1 VLKEYK
7 TLLPYLKKYRWAY
20 VFGVISLVVTS
31 GGQLFIPQFLGRAV
45 DIIVE
50 GSFERSE
57 IAGLMG
63 TMIAVSL
70 AIALGRL
77 GWRYF
82 IHGSSRRIEMH
93 LRDKLFSHLLRLSST
108 FYSRSKTGDL
118 MARATNDMNAIR
130 MAVGMALV
138 AFIDGVFM
146 TLAILIILFSQ
157 NARLAALIIIPLPL
171 ITVAM
176 VLVGSYIGKLFKRVQ
191 EGFSDLSDQAQEV
204 LSGIRVVKAFVKE
217 AYFLNRF
224 QDANDTYKRRNLRLV
239 RIWGLFFPVVSFL
252 SGLTM
257 LLLLLFGG
265 QEVIL
270 GELSHGDFVATLSYL
285 EMLIWPML
293 GAGFVVN
300 MLQRGGASLSR
311 INAILQEEPDI
322 VSPEQPIRRVPQGAI
337 EVKGLS
343 YTYPDAQ
350 QPSLEGVSFTL
361 DRGETLG
368 ILGKTGSG
376 KSTLLNLLPR
386 LIDPPEG
393 TIEIDGHDV
402 REYDLD
408 TLRSAFGVV
417 PQSTFLFSATISENI
432 SFALSDHDERV
443 INEVGD
449 ISMIARDVQEFPAG
463 WETTVGERGLTL
475 SGGQKQRVAIAR
487 ALAKEPEILIFD
499 DALSAVDTETE
510 EKILSKLLEFRQ
522 GRTNIIVSH
531 RVSTLQHASRIL
543 VLDDGRAV
551 QLGNHEELLEEDGL
565 YRDIYHLQQL
575 EHEKEHR

>member
-1 VLKEYK
+1 MLKEYR
-7 TLLPYLKKYRWAY
+7 TLLPYLKKYRWSY
-20 VFGVISLVVTS
+20 LFGVLSLVVTS
-31 GGQLFIPQFLGRAV
+31 GGQLFIPRFLGSAV
-45 DIIVE
+45 DIIVQ
-50 GSFERSE
+50 GSFETSA
-57 IAGLMG
+57 IASLMG
-63 TMIAVSL
+63 TMLAVSVV
-70 AIALGRL
+70 IALGRL
-77 GWRYF
+77 GWRFF
-82 IHGSSRRIEMH
+82 IHGASRRIEMH
-93 LRDKLFSHLLRLSST
+93 LRDRLFSHLLKLSRT
-108 FYSRSKTGDL
+108 FYDRSKTGDL

-130 MAVGMALV
+130 TAVGMALV

-176 VLVGSYIGKLFKRVQ
+176 ILVGSYIGRLFKRVQ

-252 SGLTM
+252 SGLTI
-257 LLLLLFGG
+257 LLLILFGG

-270 GELSHGDFVATLSYL
+270 GQLSHGDFVATLSYL

-311 INAILQEEPDI
+311 INAILDEEPDI
-322 VSPEQPIRRVPQGAI
+322 VSPPNPVQRVP
-337 EVKGLS
+337 KGSIKVEELS
-343 YTYPDAQ
+343 YTYPDAEV
-350 QPSLEGVSFTL
+350 PALEHVSFQL
-361 DRGETLG
+361 DQGETLG
-368 ILGKTGSG
+368 ILGRTGSG

-386 LIDPPEG
+386 LIDPPRG
-393 TIEIDGHDV
+393 AIEIDGHDV
-402 REYDLD
+402 HEYDLD
-408 TLRSAFGVV
+408 ALRGAFGVV

-443 INEVGD
+443 IDEVGD
-449 ISMIARDVQEFPAG
+449 ISMIARDVSEFPGG
-463 WETTVGERGLTL
+463 WQTTVGERGLTL

-487 ALAKEPEILIFD
+487 ALAKDPEILIFD

-510 EKILSKLLEFRQ
+510 EKILSKLLEFRL
-522 GRTNIIVSH
+522 GRTNLIVSH
-531 RVSTLQHASRIL
+531 RVSTLQHADRIL
-543 VLDDGRAV
+543 VLDGGKAV
-551 QLGNHEELLEEDGL
+551 QLGTHEELLEEKGL

>member
-1 VLKEYK
+1 MLKEYR
-7 TLLPYLKKYRWAY
+7 TLLPYLKKYRWSY
-20 VFGVISLVVTS
+20 LFGVLSLVVTS
-31 GGQLFIPQFLGRAV
+31 GGQLFIPRFLGSAV
-45 DIIVE
+45 DIIVQ
-50 GSFERSE
+50 GSFETSA
-57 IAGLMG
+57 IASLMG
-63 TMIAVSL
+63 TMLAVSVV
-70 AIALGRL
+70 IALGRL
-77 GWRYF
+77 GWRFF
-82 IHGSSRRIEMH
+82 IHGASRRIEMH
-93 LRDKLFSHLLRLSST
+93 LRDRLFSHLLKLSRT
-108 FYSRSKTGDL
+108 FYDRSKTGDL

-130 MAVGMALV
+130 TAVGMALV

-176 VLVGSYIGKLFKRVQ
+176 ILVGSYIGRLFKRVQ

-252 SGLTM
+252 SGLTI
-257 LLLLLFGG
+257 LLLILFGG

-270 GELSHGDFVATLSYL
+270 GQLSHGDFVATLSYL

-311 INAILQEEPDI
+311 INAILDEEPDI
-322 VSPEQPIRRVPQGAI
+322 VSPPNPVQRVP
-337 EVKGLS
+337 KGSIKVEELS
-343 YTYPDAQ
+343 YTYPDAEV
-350 QPSLEGVSFTL
+350 PALEHVSFQL
-361 DRGETLG
+361 DQGETLG
-368 ILGKTGSG
+368 ILGRTGSG

-386 LIDPPEG
+386 LIDPPRG
-393 TIEIDGHDV
+393 AIEIEGHDV
-402 REYDLD
+402 HEYDLD
-408 TLRSAFGVV
+408 ALRGAFGVV

-443 INEVGD
+443 IDEVGD
-449 ISMIARDVQEFPAG
+449 ISMIARDVSEFPGG
-463 WETTVGERGLTL
+463 WQTTVGERGLTL

-487 ALAKEPEILIFD
+487 ALAKDPEILIFD

-510 EKILSKLLEFRQ
+510 EKILSKLLEFRL
-522 GRTNIIVSH
+522 GRTNLIVSH
-531 RVSTLQHASRIL
+531 RVSTLQHADRIL
-543 VLDDGRAV
+543 VLDGGKAV
-551 QLGNHEELLEEDGL
+551 QLGTHEELLEEKGL

>member
-1 VLKEYK
+1 MLREYR
-7 TLLPYLKKYRWAY
+7 TLLPYLKKYRWSY
-20 VFGVISLVVTS
+20 LFGVLSLVVTS
-31 GGQLFIPQFLGRAV
+31 GGQLFIPKFLGSAV

-50 GSFERSE
+50 GSFETGA
-57 IAGLMG
+57 IASLMG
-63 TMIAVSL
+63 TMLAVSVV
-70 AIALGRL
+70 IAAGRL
-77 GWRYF
+77 GWRFF
-82 IHGSSRRIEMH
+82 IHGASRRIEMH
-93 LRDKLFSHLLRLSST
+93 LRDRLFSHLLTLSRT
-108 FYSRSKTGDL
+108 FYDRSKTGDL

-130 MAVGMALV
+130 TAVGMALV

-176 VLVGSYIGKLFKRVQ
+176 ILVGSYIGRLFKRVQ

-257 LLLLLFGG
+257 LLLLFFGG
-265 QEVIL
+265 REVVL
-270 GELSHGDFVATLSYL
+270 GKLTHGDFVATLSYL

-311 INAILQEEPDI
+311 INAILDEEPDI
-322 VSPEQPIRRVPQGAI
+322 LSPPNPIRRVP
-337 EVKGLS
+337 KGVIRVEKLS
-343 YTYPDAQ
+343 YTYPDAEV
-350 QPSLEGVSFTL
+350 SALKDVSFQL
-361 DRGETLG
+361 DQGETLG
-368 ILGKTGSG
+368 ILGRTGSG

-386 LIDPPEG
+386 LIDPPRG
-393 TIEIDGHDV
+393 TVELDGHDV
-402 REYDLD
+402 HEYDLEA
-408 TLRSAFGVV
+408 LRGAFGVV

-432 SFALSDHDERV
+432 SFALSDHDER
-443 INEVGD
+443 IIDQVGD
-449 ISMIARDVQEFPAG
+449 ISMIARDVSEFPGG
-463 WETTVGERGLTL
+463 WQTTVGERGLTL

-487 ALAKEPEILIFD
+487 ALAKDPEILVFD

-510 EKILSKLLEFRQ
+510 EKILSRLLEFRS
-522 GRTNIIVSH
+522 GRTNLIVSH
-531 RVSTLQHASRIL
+531 RVSTLQHADRIL
-543 VLDDGRAV
+543 VLDCGRAV
-551 QLGNHEELLEEDGL
+551 QLGSHAELVKERGL

>member
-1 VLKEYK
+1 MLKEYT
-7 TLLPYLKKYRWAY
+7 TLLPYIKQYRWSY
-20 VFGVISLVVTS
+20 LFGVLSLVVAS
-31 GGQLFIPQFLGRAV
+31 GGQLFIPRFLGEAV

-50 GSFERSE
+50 GAFETRE
-57 IAGLMG
+57 IAELMG
-63 TMIAVSL
+63 TMLLVAV

-77 GWRYF
+77 GWRFF
-82 IHGSSRRIEMH
+82 IHGASRRIEMH
-93 LRDKLFSHLLRLSST
+93 LRDRLFSHLLSLSRR
-108 FYSRSKTGDL
+108 FYDEAKTGDL

-130 MAVGMALV
+130 MAAGMALV

-146 TLAILIILFSQ
+146 TLAILVILFSQ
-157 NARLAALIIIPLPL
+157 NARLAALVIIPLPL

-176 VLVGSYIGKLFKRVQ
+176 ILVGSYIGKLFKQVQ
-191 EGFSDLSDQAQEV
+191 EGFSDLSDQAQET

-224 QDANDTYKRRNLRLV
+224 QDANETYKQRNLRLV
-239 RIWGLFFPVVSFL
+239 RVWGLFFPVVSFL
-252 SGLTM
+252 SGITM

-270 GELSHGDFVATLSYL
+270 GNLSHGSFVATLSYL

-311 INAILQEEPDI
+311 INAILSEEPEI
-322 VSPEQPIRRVPQGAI
+322 VSPPNPLHHVPTGEI
-337 EVKGLS
+337 EVRNLS
-343 YTYPDAQ
+343 FNYPGSSF
-350 QPSLEGVSFTL
+350 PSLHEVSFSVR
-361 DRGETLG
+361 RGETFG
-368 ILGKTGSG
+368 ILGRTGSG
-376 KSTLLNLLPR
+376 KSTLLSLLPR
-386 LIDPPEG
+386 LLDPPPD
-393 TIEIDGHDV
+393 TVLLDGRDI
-402 REYDLD
+402 REYELES
-408 TLRSAFGVV
+408 LRSAFGIV

-432 SFALSDHDERV
+432 SFALSAQDERRLE
-443 INEVGD
+443 EVGD
-449 ISMIARDVQEFPAG
+449 ISMIARDVAEFPGG
-463 WETTVGERGLTL
+463 WDTTVGERGLTL

-510 EKILSKLLEFRQ
+510 EKILSKLLDYRR
-522 GRTNIIVSH
+522 GRTNLIVSH
-531 RVSTLQHASRIL
+531 RVSTLQHTDRIL
-543 VLDDGRAV
+543 VLDGGRAV
-551 QLGNHEELLEEDGL
+551 QLGTHEELLAQEGL

>member
-1 VLKEYK
+1 MLREYR
-7 TLLPYLKKYRWAY
+7 TLLPYLKKYRWSY
-20 VFGVISLVVTS
+20 LFGVLSLVVTS
-31 GGQLFIPQFLGRAV
+31 GGQLFIPKFLGSAV

-50 GSFERSE
+50 GSFETGA
-57 IAGLMG
+57 IASLMG
-63 TMIAVSL
+63 TMLAVSVV
-70 AIALGRL
+70 IAAGRL
-77 GWRYF
+77 GWRFF
-82 IHGSSRRIEMH
+82 IHGASRRIEMH
-93 LRDKLFSHLLRLSST
+93 LRDRLFSHLLTLSRT
-108 FYSRSKTGDL
+108 FYDRSKTGDL

-130 MAVGMALV
+130 TAVGMALV

-176 VLVGSYIGKLFKRVQ
+176 ILVGSYIGRLFKRVQ

-257 LLLLLFGG
+257 LLLLFFGG
-265 QEVIL
+265 REVIF
-270 GELSHGDFVATLSYL
+270 GELTHGDFVATLSYL

-311 INAILQEEPDI
+311 INAILDEEPDI
-322 VSPEQPIRRVPQGAI
+322 LSPPNPIRRVP
-337 EVKGLS
+337 KGVIRVEKLS
-343 YTYPDAQ
+343 YTYPDAEV
-350 QPSLEGVSFTL
+350 SALKDVSFQL
-361 DRGETLG
+361 DQGETLG
-368 ILGKTGSG
+368 ILGRTGSG

-386 LIDPPEG
+386 LIDPPRG
-393 TIEIDGHDV
+393 TVELDGHDV
-402 REYDLD
+402 HEYDLEA
-408 TLRSAFGVV
+408 LRGAFGVV

-432 SFALSDHDERV
+432 SFALSDHDER
-443 INEVGD
+443 IIDQVGD
-449 ISMIARDVQEFPAG
+449 ISMIARDVSEFPGG
-463 WETTVGERGLTL
+463 WQTTVGERGLTL

-487 ALAKEPEILIFD
+487 ALAKDPEILVFD

-510 EKILSKLLEFRQ
+510 EKILSRLLEFRS
-522 GRTNIIVSH
+522 GRTNLIVSH
-531 RVSTLQHASRIL
+531 RISTLQHTDRIL
-543 VLDDGRAV
+543 VLDCGKAV
-551 QLGNHEELLEEDGL
+551 QLGSHEDLVNERGL

>member
-1 VLKEYK
+1 MLKEYR
-7 TLLPYLKKYRWAY
+7 TLLPYLKKYRWSY
-20 VFGVISLVVTS
+20 LFGVLSLVVTS
-31 GGQLFIPQFLGRAV
+31 GGQLFIPRFLGSAV
-45 DIIVE
+45 DIIVQ
-50 GSFERSE
+50 GSFETSA
-57 IAGLMG
+57 IASLMG
-63 TMIAVSL
+63 TMLAVSVV
-70 AIALGRL
+70 IALGRL
-77 GWRYF
+77 GWRFF
-82 IHGSSRRIEMH
+82 IHGASRRIEMH
-93 LRDKLFSHLLRLSST
+93 LRDRLFSHLLKLSRT
-108 FYSRSKTGDL
+108 FYDRSKTGDL

-130 MAVGMALV
+130 TAVGMALV

-176 VLVGSYIGKLFKRVQ
+176 ILVGSYIGRLFKRVQ

-252 SGLTM
+252 SGLTI
-257 LLLLLFGG
+257 LLLVFFGG

-311 INAILQEEPDI
+311 INAILDEEPDI
-322 VSPEQPIRRVPQGAI
+322 VSPPNPVQRVP
-337 EVKGLS
+337 KGKIKVEELS
-343 YTYPDAQ
+343 YTYPDAEV
-350 QPSLEGVSFTL
+350 PALEHVSFQL
-361 DRGETLG
+361 DQGETLG
-368 ILGKTGSG
+368 ILGRTGSG

-386 LIDPPEG
+386 LIDPPRG
-393 TIEIDGHDV
+393 AIEIDGHDV
-402 REYDLD
+402 HEYDLD
-408 TLRSAFGVV
+408 SLRGAFGVV

-443 INEVGD
+443 IDEVGD
-449 ISMIARDVQEFPAG
+449 ISMIARDVSEFPGG
-463 WETTVGERGLTL
+463 WQTTVGERGLTL

-487 ALAKEPEILIFD
+487 ALAKDPEILIFD

-510 EKILSKLLEFRQ
+510 EKILSKLLEFRL
-522 GRTNIIVSH
+522 GRTNLIVSH
-531 RVSTLQHASRIL
+531 RVSTLQHADRIL
-543 VLDDGRAV
+543 VLDGGKAV
-551 QLGNHEELLEEDGL
+551 QLGTHEELLKEKGL

>member
-1 VLKEYK
+1 MLKEYT
-7 TLLPYLKKYRWAY
+7 TLLPYIKQYRWSY
-20 VFGVISLVVTS
+20 LFGVLSLVVAS
-31 GGQLFIPQFLGRAV
+31 GGQLFIPRFLGEAV

-50 GSFERSE
+50 GAFETRE
-57 IAGLMG
+57 IAELMG
-63 TMIAVSL
+63 TMLLVAV

-77 GWRYF
+77 GWRFF
-82 IHGSSRRIEMH
+82 IHGASRRIEMH
-93 LRDKLFSHLLRLSST
+93 LRDRLFSHLLSLSRR
-108 FYSRSKTGDL
+108 FYDEAKTGDL

-130 MAVGMALV
+130 MAAGMALV

-146 TLAILIILFSQ
+146 TLAILVILFSQ
-157 NARLAALIIIPLPL
+157 NARLAALVIIPLPL

-176 VLVGSYIGKLFKRVQ
+176 ILVGSYIGKLFKQVQ
-191 EGFSDLSDQAQEV
+191 EGFSDLSDQAQET

-224 QDANDTYKRRNLRLV
+224 QDANETYKQRNLRLV
-239 RIWGLFFPVVSFL
+239 RVWGLFFPVVSFL
-252 SGLTM
+252 SGITM

-270 GELSHGDFVATLSYL
+270 GNLSHGAFVATLSYL

-311 INAILQEEPDI
+311 INAILSEDPEI
-322 VSPEQPIRRVPQGAI
+322 VSPPNPLHHVPTGEI
-337 EVKGLS
+337 EVRNLS
-343 YTYPDAQ
+343 FNYPGSSF
-350 QPSLEGVSFTL
+350 PSLHEVSFSVR
-361 DRGETLG
+361 RGETFG
-368 ILGKTGSG
+368 ILGRTGSG
-376 KSTLLNLLPR
+376 KSTLLSLLPR
-386 LIDPPEG
+386 LLDPPPD
-393 TIEIDGHDV
+393 TVLLDGRDI
-402 REYDLD
+402 REYELES
-408 TLRSAFGVV
+408 LRSAFGIV

-432 SFALSDHDERV
+432 SFALSDQDERM
-443 INEVGD
+443 IEEVGD
-449 ISMIARDVQEFPAG
+449 ISMIARDVAEFPGG
-463 WETTVGERGLTL
+463 WDTTVGERGLTL

-510 EKILSKLLEFRQ
+510 EKILSKLLDYRR
-522 GRTNIIVSH
+522 GRTNLIVSH
-531 RVSTLQHASRIL
+531 RVSTLQHTDRIL
-543 VLDDGRAV
+543 VLDGGRAV
-551 QLGNHEELLEEDGL
+551 QLGTHEELLAQEGL